1 MIKRNRS
8 KTIKNGPKSPKV
20 TDAQCQA
27 KENAF
32 FFFLHKNRTNNLIVQ
47 RGS

>member
-1 MIKRNRS
+1 MAPNH
-8 KTIKNGPKSPKV
+8 PKSPMHN
-20 TDAQCQA
+20 A
-27 KENAF
+27 KQKKTLF